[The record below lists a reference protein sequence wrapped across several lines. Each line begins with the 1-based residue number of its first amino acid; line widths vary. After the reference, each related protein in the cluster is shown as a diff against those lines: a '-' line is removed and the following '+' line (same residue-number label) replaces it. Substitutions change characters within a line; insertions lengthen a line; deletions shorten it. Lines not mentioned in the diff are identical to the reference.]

1 MDNNQFDEIRS
12 YNDAEAR
19 NVYKTLAQEPDFLK
33 VIQFVMPEKVGELIP
48 KLRNMESIDRFQREV
63 IYPFLLQLEQETTQ
77 GISGSGFE
85 NIRNAGPCIYMSN
98 HRDIVLD
105 STFLCK
111 VLIEHNL
118 SSVEI
123 AIGNNLLIY
132 PWIEQFVRANKSFI
146 VKRGG
151 SPREMLANSIR
162 LSAYINHTLHD
173 KKSSIWIAQ
182 REGRCKDSNDRTQES
197 LLKMLSMSGK
207 GQFLENIMQL
217 NICPLS
223 ISYEY
228 DPCDYLKAKEFQQK
242 RDNPEYK
249 KTQQDDLLNM
259 QTGILGK
266 KGRIMFR
273 FTPSINEELAEIAR
287 TTTNKNEQIELTART
302 IDKHIH
308 ANYEIYS
315 GNKVAYDLLL
325 ETDRFAKEYTAQEK
339 TVFESYIQGQLEK
352 IELENKDEAFLRHKL
367 LEMYANPLINHLK

>member
-12 YNDAEAR
+12 YSNEEAQI
-19 NVYKTLAQEPDFLK
+19 VYKKLAQEPNFLK
-33 VIQFVMPEKVGELIP
+33 VLQFVMPGKVEMLLP
-48 KLRNMESIDRFQREV
+48 KLQSINSIDQFQRDV
-63 IYPFLLQLEQETTQ
+63 IYPFLLQLEQSTTQ
-77 GISGSGFE
+77 GISGSSIE
-85 NIRNAGPCIYMSN
+85 NIQHAGPCIYLSN

-132 PWIEQFVRANKSFI
+132 PWIEHFVRANKSFI

-151 SPREMLANSIR
+151 SPREMLANSMR

-197 LLKMLSMSGK
+197 LLKMLSMGGK
-207 GQFLENIMQL
+207 GSFIENIMQL

-242 RDNPEYK
+242 RDNPGYK
-249 KTQQDDLLNM
+249 KTQQDDLLSM

-266 KGRIMFR
+266 KGHIMFR
-273 FTPSINEELAEIAR
+273 FTPSINEEVAEIAR
-287 TTTNKNEQIELTART
+287 TTANKNEQIELTAKA

-325 ETDRFAKEYTAQEK
+325 GTDRFAKEYTAQEK
-339 TVFESYIQGQLEK
+339 TVFESYIQGQLDK
-352 IELENKDEAFLRHKL
+352 IQLEHKDETFLRHKL

>member
-12 YNDAEAR
+12 YSNEEAQI
-19 NVYKTLAQEPDFLK
+19 VYKKLAQEPNFLK
-33 VIQFVMPEKVGELIP
+33 VLQFVMPGKVETLLP
-48 KLRNMESIDRFQREV
+48 KLQSINSIDQFQRDV
-63 IYPFLLQLEQETTQ
+63 IYPFLLQLEQGTTQ
-77 GISGSGFE
+77 GISGSGIE
-85 NIRNAGPCIYMSN
+85 NIQHAGPCIYISN

-132 PWIEQFVRANKSFI
+132 PWIEHFVRANKSFI

-151 SPREMLANSIR
+151 SPREMLAYSMR
-162 LSAYINHTLHD
+162 LSADINHTLHD

-207 GQFLENIMQL
+207 GSFLENIMQL

-242 RDNPEYK
+242 RDNPGYK
-249 KTQQDDLLNM
+249 KTQQDDLLSM

-266 KGRIMFR
+266 KGHIMFR
-273 FTPSINEELAEIAR
+273 FTPSINEEVAEIAR
-287 TTTNKNEQIELTART
+287 TTANKNEQIELTAKA

-325 ETDRFAKEYTAQEK
+325 GTDRFTKEYTAQEK
-339 TVFESYIQGQLEK
+339 TVFESYIQGQLDK
-352 IELENKDEAFLRHKL
+352 IQLEHKDETFLHHKL

>member
-33 VIQFVMPEKVGELIP
+33 VLQFVMPGKVGELIP

-63 IYPFLLQLEQETTQ
+63 IYPFLLQLEQGTTQ

-123 AIGNNLLIY
+123 AIGDNLLIY
-132 PWIEQFVRANKSFI
+132 PWITHFVRANKSFI

-151 SPREMLANSIR
+151 SPREMLANSMR
-162 LSAYINHTLHD
+162 LSAYISHTLHD

-249 KTQQDDLLNM
+249 KTQQDDLLSM

-273 FTPSINEELAEIAR
+273 FTPSINNELAEIAR

-302 IDKHIH
+302 IDRHIH
-308 ANYEIYS
+308 AGYEIYS
-315 GNKVAYDLLL
+315 GNKIACDLLL
-325 ETDRFAKEYTAQEK
+325 GTDRFAKEYTAQEK
-339 TVFESYIQGQLEK
+339 TAFEAYIKGQLDK
-352 IELENKDEAFLRHKL
+352 IQLENKDEAFLRRKL

>member
-1 MDNNQFDEIRS
+1 MDNNQFDAIRS
-12 YNDAEAR
+12 YNLEEAQ
-19 NVYKTLAQEPDFLK
+19 NVYKKLAEEPDFQK
-33 VIQFVMPEKVGELIP
+33 VLQFVMPGKADTVLHCLHDIRG
-48 KLRNMESIDRFQREV
+48 IDQFQREI
-63 IYPFLLQLEQETTQ
+63 IYPFLLQLERNTTQ
-77 GISGSGFE
+77 GISGSGTE
-85 NIRNAGPCIYMSN
+85 HIQHVGPCIYISN

-111 VLIEHNL
+111 VLIEHDL

-123 AIGNNLLIY
+123 AIGDNLLIY
-132 PWIEQFVRANKSFI
+132 PWIEHFVRANKSFI

-151 SPREMLANSIR
+151 SPREMLANSMR
-162 LSAYINHTLHD
+162 LSAYIAHTLHD

-207 GQFLENIMQL
+207 GSFIENLMEL

-249 KTQQDDLLNM
+249 KSQQDDLLSM

-266 KGRIMFR
+266 KGHIMFR
-273 FTPSINEELAEIAR
+273 FTPSINKELAEIAR

-325 ETDRFAKEYTAQEK
+325 ETNRFASEYTAQEK
-339 TVFESYIQGQLEK
+339 TVFESYIQGQLDK
-352 IELENKDEAFLRHKL
+352 IELEHKDETFLRHKL